1 MNEKN
6 QQNKQEKSTIVTRQF
21 GERLKQAR
29 IKLGL
34 NVQQASDKIGIEKNS
49 YYKYEDGT
57 RFPKPET
64 LLSIMDKFQLNMNY
78 LLSGEGKMF
87 IHAEKAEESNNK
99 MDLQML
105 FPGLD
110 PVTFPLVEDLQVPIM
125 KHALMM
131 HYLVEKNKYENF
143 IDEYFKQKKKKYPVL
158 EENNKCNG

>member
-1 MNEKN
+1 MNAKK

-87 IHAEKAEESNNK
+87 IHAGKAEESNNK